1 MQRPKSTVRYKIMTE
16 ELRADVLSAFEEIDA
31 LTPKYIK
38 FWEDV
43 CNLEG
48 MAKDK
53 DRMDQVADFVESFAK
68 EQGFAVKR
76 TPFELCGDFLTV
88 DINEGAEKG
97 YVFLAHLDTVH
108 EYGKFGYPPVT
119 VDLEND
125 IMRGPGVIDCK
136 GGAAVAMLLM
146 EALKKQGYEKNLRL
160 IMTSDEEISNKL
172 GGEKEMDFI
181 RDAVTGFRGALNCE
195 VSDEGTAVVSRSGIM
210 RCNIQISGKASHA
223 GINYFEGISAVREAA
238 YKILELETASVK
250 GGTTYNC
257 GIIHGGEL
265 GNIVPKDCSVIVDI
279 RVHSMEAMDEAW
291 KFINEVTDKSFVEGS
306 KSELTL
312 ISRRLPMMRTKETD
326 ELFETIRST
335 SVKYG
340 LGDLEPVESGGGSD
354 SAYTQAAGVPSVC
367 ALGTCGDF
375 CHTDKEFARIS
386 SLPQRAKMLAA
397 VCVEH

>member
-1 MQRPKSTVRYKIMTE
+1 MIPAWEAFPLQHPDQR
-16 ELRADVLSAFEEIDA
+16 
-31 LTPKYIK
+31 
-38 FWEDV
+38 
-43 CNLEG
+43 
-48 MAKDK
+48 
-53 DRMDQVADFVESFAK
+53 ESF
-68 EQGFAVKR
+68 
-76 TPFELCGDFLTV
+76 
-88 DINEGAEKG
+88 
-97 YVFLAHLDTVH
+97 
-108 EYGKFGYPPVT
+108 
-119 VDLEND
+119 
-125 IMRGPGVIDCK
+125 
-136 GGAAVAMLLM
+136 
-146 EALKKQGYEKNLRL
+146 
-160 IMTSDEEISNKL
+160 
-172 GGEKEMDFI
+172 
-181 RDAVTGFRGALNCE
+181 
-195 VSDEGTAVVSRSGIM
+195 
-210 RCNIQISGKASHA
+210 HA